1 MAVVRL
7 PEYGAAVE
15 VTRALRAGGI
25 VVLEFTL
32 TGQGA
37 LEAISRSRADSG
49 AGASGPEY
57 WAVGAGTVLTG
68 AEARDV
74 IAAGAQFVVTPVVAP
89 DVIEVCK
96 AAGVPCLCG
105 AQTATEALAAHTNG
119 AEFVKVFPARLGG
132 PSYIRDLLGPLP
144 FLKIVPT
151 GGIEASNARAY
162 LDAGAVAVGSGSSL
176 IPKTAVAAGDWG
188 EITTRAREL
197 VQAVQT
203 P

>member
-15 VTRALRAGGI
+15 VMRALNAGGI
-25 VVLEFTL
+25 AVLEFTL

-37 LEAISRSRADSG
+37 LDAIRRCRVE
-49 AGASGPEY
+49 SGPGVS
-57 WAVGAGTVLTG
+57 VGAGTVLTG

-89 DVIEVCK
+89 DVIEACQ
-96 AAGVPCLCG
+96 AAGVPCICG
-105 AQTATEALAAHTNG
+105 AQTATEALTAHTHG
-119 AEFVKVFPARLGG
+119 SEFVKVFPARLGG
-132 PSYIRDLLGPLP
+132 PTFIRDLLGPLP

-176 IPKTAVAAGDWG
+176 IPKAAVAAGDWA
-188 EITTRAREL
+188 EITARARAL
-197 VQAVQT
+197 VAAVQA
-203 P
+203 

>member
-1 MAVVRL
+1 VAVVRL

-37 LEAISRSRADSG
+37 LDAISRSRADSG
-49 AGASGPEY
+49 AGAS
-57 WAVGAGTVLTG
+57 VGAGTVLTG

-89 DVIEVCK
+89 EVIEVCI

-132 PSYIRDLLGPLP
+132 PAFIRDLLGPLP

-176 IPKTAVAAGDWG
+176 IPKAAVAAGDWG

>member
-1 MAVVRL
+1 LILQSKIVAVVRL

-15 VTRALRAGGI
+15 VMRALNAGG
-25 VVLEFTL
+25 VAVLEFTL

-37 LEAISRSRADSG
+37 LDAIRRCRAE
-49 AGASGPEY
+49 SGPEIS
-57 WAVGAGTVLTG
+57 VGAGTVLTG

-89 DVIEVCK
+89 DVIEACQ
-96 AAGVPCLCG
+96 AAGVPCICG
-105 AQTATEALAAHTNG
+105 AQTATEALTAHTHG

-132 PSYIRDLLGPLP
+132 PAFIRDLLGPLP

-162 LDAGAVAVGSGSSL
+162 LEAGAVAVGSGSSL
-176 IPKTAVAAGDWG
+176 IPKAAVAAGDWG
-188 EITTRAREL
+188 EITARARALVEA
-197 VQAVQT
+197 VQA
-203 P
+203 